1 MIANVICNEKSKD
14 YRIVE
19 ELTIILLKPRYTALV
34 NGGEIT
40 PVRSEIVRP
49 KAALWIALL
58 SVLLSPMAALAQ
70 AKSSAIPAN
79 LTVSGKRCWVANFE
93 CGKEE
98 RNLLLRSST
107 TITGLK
113 LFSVDLNRSDGAAV
127 LPATAIKATLSKPG
141 AEANQPIDISL
152 QFDFN
157 RVPSGEYSGVLLLT
171 FAEGELT
178 LPVTIRV
185 KDRELW
191 PLLVLL
197 LGVALGVGVS
207 AYRTEGMTNDEIVV
221 QVGRLRSQLRAD
233 AELDRSFEMKINAF
247 LIDVETALA
256 NKRWD
261 VAQQAANQAQSVW
274 DKWRKSRADWLTQV
288 QYRTTLQ
295 QRLEDEHLNAESV
308 YLQVVRSQLEDTIRG
323 TVDFDNPQP
332 LRRTLEEIQ
341 QQMNRYL
348 QAEDRLEKILDLIG
362 QLPPEKVTPWQL
374 KVQKFQ
380 QDLDG
385 FSPKKLDT
393 FPAWEKQVE
402 AAKDELFLLV
412 PKSPPPAATTP
423 ELRTSEGG
431 NVRSMIPNRRKTSYA
446 LIKPVPGLNAPEP
459 DPVEVA
465 RNRLKAFNWLGYSL
479 TVGLLAGAGFSQ
491 LYINRSTFGANGWG
505 DYFSLL
511 AWGFGAEVTRESVTK
526 VVRDWKLPGVK

>member
-1 MIANVICNEKSKD
+1 M
-14 YRIVE
+14 
-19 ELTIILLKPRYTALV
+19 
-34 NGGEIT
+34 
-40 PVRSEIVRP
+40 RP
-49 KAALWIALL
+49 KAALWITLL
-58 SVLLSPMAALAQ
+58 TLLLSPTAALAQ
-70 AKSSAIPAN
+70 AKSNAIPAN
-79 LTVSGKRCWVANFE
+79 LTVSGKRCWVANLG
-93 CGKEE
+93 CGTEE
-98 RNLLLRSST
+98 RNFLLRSST
-107 TITGLK
+107 PITGLK

-127 LPATAIKATLSKPG
+127 LPATAIKATLSKEG
-141 AEANQPIDISL
+141 TEANQPIDISL
-152 QFDFN
+152 QFNFN
-157 RVPSGEYSGVLLLT
+157 GVPSGEYSGVMLLT
-171 FAEGELT
+171 FVEGELT
-178 LPVTIRV
+178 VPVTIRV

-261 VAQQAANQAQSVW
+261 VAQQAANQAQSIW
-274 DKWRKSRADWLTQV
+274 DKWRKSRVDWLTQI

-295 QRLEDEHLNAESV
+295 QRLDDEQLNPDSV
-308 YLQVVRSQLEDTIRG
+308 YLQLVRSQLEDAIRG

-332 LRRTLEEIQ
+332 LRRALEEIQ
-341 QQMNRYL
+341 QQINRYL
-348 QAEDRLEKILDLIG
+348 QAEDRIEKILDLIG

-380 QDLDG
+380 QDLDN

-393 FPAWEKQVE
+393 FPAWEKQVD

-412 PKSPPPAATTP
+412 PKPVPPAVATP
-423 ELRTSEGG
+423 DLGSG
-431 NVRSMIPNRRKTSYA
+431 NVRSMIPNRRKTSFA
-446 LIKPVPGLNAPEP
+446 LIKPVPGLNAAEP

-491 LYINRSTFGANGWG
+491 LYINRSTFGANGWS